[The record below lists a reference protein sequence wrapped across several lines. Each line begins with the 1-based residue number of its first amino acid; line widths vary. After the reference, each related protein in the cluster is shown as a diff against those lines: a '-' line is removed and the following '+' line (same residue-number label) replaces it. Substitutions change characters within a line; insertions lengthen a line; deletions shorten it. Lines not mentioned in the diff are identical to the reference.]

1 MPPESINDIFV
12 TRLKDLLSV
21 NHMTYSELAQKI
33 GVSKSTVSMWVSK
46 KSMPRMDLLEKIA
59 NVFAVAPDDLLK
71 SSLTLGER
79 IHNTRIERCMSLH
92 ELSERT
98 GLSKFSIQRY
108 EAGDSNISLEKLEKI
123 ADALN
128 ISTKELLGI
137 AVTTYEPKSTL
148 AAHFDGDEYT
158 EEELN
163 EIRQFAEFIKSKRRA
178 APPDQDEPETLN
190 AANDRGATPEEKKNA
205 DDIMHDP
212 DEWE

>member
-137 AVTTYEPKSTL
+137 AVTYEPKSTL

-178 APPDQDEPETLN
+178 APPDREEPEALN

-205 DDIMHDP
+205 DDIMHNP

>member
-1 MPPESINDIFV
+1 MPQESINDIFV
-12 TRLKDLLSV
+12 TRLKNLLSV

-33 GVSKSTVSMWVSK
+33 GVNKSTVSMWVSK

-59 NVFAVAPDDLLK
+59 NVFGVTPDDLLK

-79 IHNTRIERCMSLH
+79 IHNMRIEHGMSLY
-92 ELSERT
+92 ELSKRT
-98 GLSKFSIQRY
+98 GLSMLSIRRY
-108 EAGDSNISLEKLEKI
+108 EDGDSDISLKKIEKI

-128 ISTKELLGI
+128 VSAKELLGI
-137 AVTTYEPKSTL
+137 TVTYEPESTL

-163 EIRQFAEFIKSKRRA
+163 EIRQFAEFIKSKRKT
-178 APPDQDEPETLN
+178 APPDRDEPEALN

-205 DDIMHDP
+205 DDIMHNP